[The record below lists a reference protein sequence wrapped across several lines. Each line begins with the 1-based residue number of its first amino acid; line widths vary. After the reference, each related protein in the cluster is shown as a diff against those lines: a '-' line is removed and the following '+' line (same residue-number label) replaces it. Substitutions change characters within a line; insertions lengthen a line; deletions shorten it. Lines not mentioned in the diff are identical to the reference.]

1 MCCSLF
7 FNFLLLDPFFFL
19 LKNALAR
26 DTGKKAF
33 PALCFMGF
41 FVVVLFFFS
50 SGIETYLNNHSIF
63 PIFLLHSLFSQTA
76 KKIHLPASAISS

>member
-33 PALCFMGF
+33 PALCFMVF
-41 FVVVLFFFS
+41 FVVVLVFLMLYPTLARK
-50 SGIETYLNNHSIF
+50 GT
-63 PIFLLHSLFSQTA
+63 PIHIKISEAQTL
-76 KKIHLPASAISS
+76 KHL